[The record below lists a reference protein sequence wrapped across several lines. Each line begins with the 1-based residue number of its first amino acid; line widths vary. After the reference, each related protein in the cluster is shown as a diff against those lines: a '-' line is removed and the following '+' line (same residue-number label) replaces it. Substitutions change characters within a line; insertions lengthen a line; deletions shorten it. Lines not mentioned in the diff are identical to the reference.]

1 MTRGYAE
8 NGWNVVKS
16 LGYIPPKKTIN
27 VISSPLIYFASSF
40 QSEIVFFYYEIMALH
55 PLKAYAENCIS
66 LLLFGLTQVMNSG
79 VRASCSNNK
88 ESDNEIWNFG

>member
-1 MTRGYAE
+1 
-8 NGWNVVKS
+8 
-16 LGYIPPKKTIN
+16 
-27 VISSPLIYFASSF
+27 
-40 QSEIVFFYYEIMALH
+40 MALH

-88 ESDNEIWNFG
+88 ESDNEIWNLADEIYFITKYIRFLHGIEEPSTFALFLMCSFVVQLVLAPNSIWGVQV

>member
-1 MTRGYAE
+1 
-8 NGWNVVKS
+8 
-16 LGYIPPKKTIN
+16 
-27 VISSPLIYFASSF
+27 
-40 QSEIVFFYYEIMALH
+40 MALH